1 MAVDLTDRLAVVT
14 GGTGGIGGAIARAV
28 AGAGARVAIADT
40 RKPKSMP
47 EGIGFVALDV
57 RQAGVVPAAFDAAE
71 AALGGRVDIL
81 VNAAG
86 IYPCDPILEM
96 TEDAWDR
103 VLDVNL
109 KGMFLVSQECCRRLV
124 AKGLPGAIVNITS
137 GAAERARIGAA
148 HYCTSKAGAEML
160 TRAFALEFAAHGIR
174 VNAVAP
180 GYVEV
185 NSEVNPLSVVYVE
198 TITKTI
204 PLGRPGTPDDIARVV
219 VFLCSQESEWVTG
232 ASWRADGGSRA
243 GTLGLPLSRPA
254 QAAP

>member
-1 MAVDLTDRLAVVT
+1 MTTDLSGGRALVT
-14 GGTGGIGGAIARAV
+14 GGTGGIGGAIARALT
-28 AGAGARVAIADT
+28 AAGARVAIADM
-40 RKPKSMP
+40 RKPKSP
-47 EGIGFVALDV
+47 PDGIAFVPLEL
-57 RQAGVVPAAFDAAE
+57 RQTATVPAAFDAAE
-71 AALGGRVDIL
+71 AALGGTIDIL

-96 TEDAWDR
+96 TEAAWDR
-103 VLDVNL
+103 VLEVNL

-124 AKGLPGAIVNITS
+124 AGGLPGAIVNITS

-174 VNAVAP
+174 VNAVSP

-185 NSEVNPLSVVYVE
+185 NSEVNPLSLAYVE
-198 TITKTI
+198 TITKSI
-204 PLGRPGTPDDIARVV
+204 PLGRAGTPDDIARVV
-219 VFLCSQESEWVTG
+219 VFLCSRETEWVTG

-254 QAAP
+254 QAGS

>member
-1 MAVDLTDRLAVVT
+1 MTTDLNGRRALVT
-14 GGTGGIGGAIARAV
+14 GGTGGIGGAIARALTT
-28 AGAGARVAIADT
+28 AGAHVAIADM
-40 RKPKSMP
+40 RRPKTP
-47 EGIGFVALDV
+47 PPGIAFIPLEL
-57 RQAGVVPAAFDAAE
+57 RQPTAVPAAFDAAE
-71 AALGGRVDIL
+71 AALGGTIDIA

-96 TEDAWDR
+96 TEEAWDR
-103 VLDVNL
+103 VMDVNL

-124 AKGLPGAIVNITS
+124 AQKLPGAIVNITS

-160 TRAFALEFAAHGIR
+160 TRAFALEFAAQGIR
-174 VNAVAP
+174 VNAVSP

-185 NSEVNPLSVVYVE
+185 NSEVNPLSLAYVE

-204 PLGRPGTPDDIARVV
+204 PLGRAGTPEDIARVV
-219 VFLCSQESEWVTG
+219 IFLCSPQTEWVTG

-254 QAAP
+254 QAGS

>member
-1 MAVDLTDRLAVVT
+1 MTMDLQGHRALVT
-14 GGTGGIGGAIARAV
+14 GGTGGIGGAIARAL
-28 AGAGARVAIADT
+28 AAAGARVAIADM
-40 RKPKSMP
+40 RRPKSP
-47 EGIGFVALDV
+47 PSAIAFIPLELH
-57 RQAGVVPAAFDAAE
+57 QAAAVPAAFNAAE
-71 AALGGRVDIL
+71 AALGGIIDIV

-96 TEDAWDR
+96 TEEAWNR
-103 VLDVNL
+103 VMDVNL

-124 AKGLPGAIVNITS
+124 AQQLPGAIVNITS

-174 VNAVAP
+174 VNAVSP

-185 NSEVNPLSVVYVE
+185 NSEVNPLSLAYAE
-198 TITKTI
+198 AITKTI
-204 PLGRPGTPDDIARVV
+204 PLGRAGTPDDIARVV
-219 VFLCSQESEWVTG
+219 VFLCSQETEWVTG

-243 GTLGLPLSRPA
+243 GTLGLPQSRPA
-254 QAAP
+254 QAGS